1 VAAEFSSFFANK
13 ILTSEKVWNSILTD
27 PVTHPYF
34 HQLFTHQLS
43 SFVSRFTPFW
53 PKEKMISAVAAT
65 AISKLPGKVHVLHGY
80 IDRTL
85 NLQESL
91 RVSMEGMT
99 SAQFERVLHPI
110 FEEDEFTLILA
121 GAILGFIAG
130 LVQQGIETGT
140 IKMPNVKTASHAL
153 SRCSTFL
160 TTSAEGL
167 VKNVRNMKKASGA
180 DIDNEKGTGTSSSK
194 KRSGV
199 DEDPSSKSVK
209 PKS

>member
-1 VAAEFSSFFANK
+1 MAAEFSSFFANK

-27 PVTHPYF
+27 PVTLPNF
-34 HQLFTHQLS
+34 HRLFTRQLS
-43 SFVSRFTPFW
+43 SFVSRFTPFRT
-53 PKEKMISAVAAT
+53 KEKVISVVAAT
-65 AISKLPGKVHVLHGY
+65 SISKLPDKVHVLHGY

-140 IKMPNVKTASHAL
+140 IKLPNVKTASYAL
-153 SRCSTFL
+153 RKRLTFL
-160 TTSAEGL
+160 TTA
-167 VKNVRNMKKASGA
+167 VRNIKRTYGA
-180 DIDNEKGTGTSSSK
+180 DGKKGTGTSSTEK
-194 KRSGV
+194 GAGAN
-199 DEDPSSKSVK
+199 EDAFYPTDDPVSNSVK
-209 PKS
+209 PNT